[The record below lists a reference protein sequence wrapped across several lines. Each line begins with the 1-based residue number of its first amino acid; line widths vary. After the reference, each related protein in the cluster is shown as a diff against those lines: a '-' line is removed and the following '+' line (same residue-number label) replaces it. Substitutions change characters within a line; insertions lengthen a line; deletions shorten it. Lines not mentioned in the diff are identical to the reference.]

1 MKGRGERTYS
11 MKEEDVSPLL
21 VEVAGEGPA
30 GLAALEEGDG
40 RHGGQGQGGPAGFL
54 DSMYGMAASYFS
66 KNFMSGCGILFPL
79 IITVYATWWLLQF
92 FDDFFSPIYQSLFG
106 FHVFGLGFITSMAFI
121 FLTGLLGSSW
131 LGQLLLWGGEVIVA
145 KVPFVSSIYSATKQI
160 GNAMNPSKDS
170 SAFQEFVIIK
180 HPRMGEFAFG
190 FITGKL
196 KLQGD
201 FPPGN
206 SHAQPDGSL
215 LMYTVYVPT
224 NHVYVGDTFMLG
236 DKDILRTN
244 LTVSEGL
251 EVVISCGMASPDMMK
266 VHGSN
271 LKF

>member
-66 KNFMSGCGILFPL
+66 KTFMSGCGILFPL

-170 SAFQEFVIIK
+170 SAFQELVIIK
-180 HPRMGEFAFG
+180 HHTTPCCPTRTSA
-190 FITGKL
+190 KL
-196 KLQGD
+196 KREGRSVAL
-201 FPPGN
+201 PPHRPQW
-206 SHAQPDGSL
+206 S
-215 LMYTVYVPT
+215 TRR
-224 NHVYVGDTFMLG
+224 VGAG
-236 DKDILRTN
+236 AAPG
-244 LTVSEGL
+244 VSEPVPAPPRAPRAARPRPPPRPAPCSRPHGL
-251 EVVISCGMASPDMMK
+251 PRGGAAL
-266 VHGSN
+266 GRRR
-271 LKF
+271 LGQGGG